1 MTITS
6 LGTLTAP
13 LVCVLIVCGCSVCG
27 CSSQGGV
34 TNQDD
39 AVPGS
44 EISAKIRSLDLA
56 ARESV
61 IYHELTSGHTPSW
74 MDDFQ
79 PVSVTRTVNGV
90 EHTVTFSAAVDYF
103 TVGTDDDPFL
113 VPLSPQMAQR
123 VADHYNAS
131 LPTRRMVDDIWNAAD
146 VKLAPQ
152 PIPPSDA
159 MTTVPVFV
167 EHNNTV
173 QEQKKD
179 RGVNV
184 TQIVAGQKKD
194 VVLSNRLTTQAGK
207 VAIYGWHQLNGNAI
221 QPLYTGHTDQWVDY
235 SHGIRLVGN
244 VVTID
249 GVAYDLVDVLTD
261 AALAPLLSDEGAM
274 TFTRYPTE

>member
-6 LGTLTAP
+6 LGRLTAP

-61 IYHELTSGHTPSW
+61 ICHELTSGHTPSW

-90 EHTVTFSAAVDYF
+90 EHTVTFSVAVDYF

-123 VADHYNAS
+123 VVSLHDGLIQSEKRNDTPVSAS
-131 LPTRRMVDDIWNAAD
+131 
-146 VKLAPQ
+146 
-152 PIPPSDA
+152 
-159 MTTVPVFV
+159 
-167 EHNNTV
+167 E
-173 QEQKKD
+173 
-179 RGVNV
+179 
-184 TQIVAGQKKD
+184 
-194 VVLSNRLTTQAGK
+194 
-207 VAIYGWHQLNGNAI
+207 
-221 QPLYTGHTDQWVDY
+221 
-235 SHGIRLVGN
+235 IRW
-244 VVTID
+244 
-249 GVAYDLVDVLTD
+249 
-261 AALAPLLSDEGAM
+261 
-274 TFTRYPTE
+274 